1 MICCCFNR
9 DGLQNEV
16 ESLNDERRYLELDIQ
31 SLELRW
37 RTVREE
43 NVMAANMLQQI
54 NKVKEDLD
62 NLVEEK
68 AQLDLEEKV

>member
-1 MICCCFNR
+1 M
-9 DGLQNEV
+9 
-16 ESLNDERRYLELDIQ
+16 ESLVDERRYLELDIQ

-43 NVMAANMLQQI
+43 NVMAANMLQRI

-68 AQLDLEEKV
+68 GQLDLEEKV

>member
-68 AQLDLEEKV
+68 SQLDLEEKV